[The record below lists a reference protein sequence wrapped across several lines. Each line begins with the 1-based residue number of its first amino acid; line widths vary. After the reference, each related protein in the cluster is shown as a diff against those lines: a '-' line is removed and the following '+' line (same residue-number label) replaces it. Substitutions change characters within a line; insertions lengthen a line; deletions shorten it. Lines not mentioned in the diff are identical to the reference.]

1 MSDPLAAALA
11 AQFNGPGS
19 VAATYTP
26 PGPGVPVAVRA
37 IRSSDPAGRLTDA
50 GGNPVRG
57 VKFEIP
63 QTDLAGKPVTGSLLV
78 ELDADGNP
86 GRRWTIK
93 QSTDLEFVATWEVVV
108 EAAA

>member
-19 VAATYTP
+19 VAAVYTP
-26 PGPGVPVAVRA
+26 PVGDAVNVRA

-57 VKFEIP
+57 VTFEIP
-63 QTDLAGKPVTGSLLV
+63 QTYIATKPVTGSVL
-78 ELDADGNP
+78 EETASGK
-86 GRRWTIK
+86 RWRIT
-93 QSTDLEFVATWEVVV
+93 QATDLEYVATWQVVV
-108 EAAA
+108 ELST